1 MEIRKPD
8 EHCVFPGDNAMN
20 KQEFIKLAVSSG
32 YGTKSAAEHYTEK
45 HNKSEYSTDDFI
57 SLYHTSM
64 HWSGVAAH
72 KGLRPVYNL
81 NGKTTAFNGIR
92 GNSGSGQD
100 WR

>member
-1 MEIRKPD
+1 
-8 EHCVFPGDNAMN
+8 MN

-32 YGTKSAAEHYTEK
+32 YGTKSAAEHYTEQ
-45 HNKSEYSTDDFI
+45 HDKSEYTTNDFI

-64 HWSGVAAH
+64 RGSGVTAH
-72 KGLRPVYNL
+72 KGLRQVYNL

-100 WR
+100 WM

>member
-1 MEIRKPD
+1 
-8 EHCVFPGDNAMN
+8 MN
-20 KQEFIKLAVSSG
+20 KQEFIKFAVSSG
-32 YGTKSAAEHYTEK
+32 YGTKSSAERYAETNE
-45 HNKSEYSTDDFI
+45 KSEYTTDDFI
-57 SLYHTSM
+57 ELYHTSM
-64 HWSGVAAH
+64 RWSGVAAH

>member
-1 MEIRKPD
+1 
-8 EHCVFPGDNAMN
+8 MN

-32 YGTKSAAEHYTEK
+32 YGTKASAEHYVNQHDKTEYTT
-45 HNKSEYSTDDFI
+45 EDFI
-57 SLYHTSM
+57 ELYHTSM
-64 HWSGVAAH
+64 HWSGVVAH

>member
-1 MEIRKPD
+1 MTKD
-8 EHCVFPGDNAMN
+8 
-20 KQEFIKLAVSSG
+20 EFIKLAVSSG
-32 YGTKSAAEHYTEK
+32 YGTKSAAEHYAEMHK
-45 HNKSEYSTDDFI
+45 KPEYTTDDFI
-57 SLYHTSM
+57 ELYHTSM
-64 HWSGVAAH
+64 CWSGVASH

>member
-1 MEIRKPD
+1 MTKE
-8 EHCVFPGDNAMN
+8 
-20 KQEFIKLAVSSG
+20 EFIILSVSSG
-32 YGTKSAAEHYTEK
+32 YGTKSAAERYADTHSKPKYT
-45 HNKSEYSTDDFI
+45 TDDFI
-57 SLYHTSM
+57 ELYHTSM
-64 HWSGVAAH
+64 HWSGVVDH

>member
-1 MEIRKPD
+1 
-8 EHCVFPGDNAMN
+8 MN

-32 YGTKSAAEHYTEK
+32 YGTKSAAERYAETNEK
-45 HNKSEYSTDDFI
+45 PEYNTDDFI
-57 SLYHTSM
+57 EMYHTSM
-64 HWSGVAAH
+64 HWSGVAAD

>member
-1 MEIRKPD
+1 MTRE
-8 EHCVFPGDNAMN
+8 EV
-20 KQEFIKLAVSSG
+20 IKLAVSSG
-32 YGTKSAAEHYTEK
+32 YGTKSAAEHYTEQNDK
-45 HNKSEYSTDDFI
+45 AEYTTDDFI

-64 HWSGVAAH
+64 HWSGVVAH

-92 GNSGSGQD
+92 GNSGSVQD

>member
-1 MEIRKPD
+1 MTKY
-8 EHCVFPGDNAMN
+8 
-20 KQEFIKLAVSSG
+20 EFIKLAVSSG
-32 YGTKSAAEHYTEK
+32 YGTKSAAERYAETHEKPEYT
-45 HNKSEYSTDDFI
+45 TDDFI
-57 SLYHTSM
+57 ELYQTSM
-64 HWSGVAAH
+64 RWSGVAAH

>member
-1 MEIRKPD
+1 MHRIPFEK
-8 EHCVFPGDNAMN
+8 MN
-20 KQEFIKLAVSSG
+20 KQEFIKLAASSG
-32 YGTKSAAEHYTEK
+32 YGTKSAAERYAETHEKPEYT
-45 HNKSEYSTDDFI
+45 TDDFI
-57 SLYHTSM
+57 ELYHTSM
-64 HWSGVAAH
+64 RWSGVAAH

>member
-1 MEIRKPD
+1 MTRE
-8 EHCVFPGDNAMN
+8 
-20 KQEFIKLAVSSG
+20 EFIKLAVSSG
-32 YGTKSAAEHYTEK
+32 YGTKSAAERYASE
-45 HNKSEYSTDDFI
+45 HNKPEYTTDDFI
-57 SLYHTSM
+57 ELYHASM
-64 HWSGVAAH
+64 RWSGVSAD

>member
-1 MEIRKPD
+1 
-8 EHCVFPGDNAMN
+8 MN

-32 YGTKSAAEHYTEK
+32 YGTKSSAERYAETHEKPEYT
-45 HNKSEYSTDDFI
+45 TDDFI
-57 SLYHTSM
+57 ELYQMSM
-64 HWSGVAAH
+64 HWSGVASD

-92 GNSGSGQD
+92 GNSGSGKD

>member
-1 MEIRKPD
+1 
-8 EHCVFPGDNAMN
+8 MN

-32 YGTKSAAEHYTEK
+32 YGTKSAAEHYTEQ
-45 HNKSEYSTDDFI
+45 HEKSEYTTDDFI
-57 SLYHTSM
+57 ELYHASM
-64 HWSGVAAH
+64 RWSGVAAD
-72 KGLRPVYNL
+72 KGLRSVYNL